1 MFKVV
6 GGIGGGGGVNG
17 VCIHWPRLCLVILVF
32 VYLFLLPKVLTEF

>member
-6 GGIGGGGGVNG
+6 GGIVVGGGGVNG

-32 VYLFLLPKVLTEF
+32 V